1 MRIKENNFEGNEL
14 YSPEMQERVK
24 KVLQVTFQIL
34 ETRRLLAE
42 IKKDSAGLRNLFL
55 TEEEMRQR
63 QDAVNFFDARL
74 QSMAYYTIKYLEKYQ
89 QIGWRELIYEGED
102 RDGTT
107 DSI

>member
-14 YSPEMQERVK
+14 YSPEIQE
-24 KVLQVTFQIL
+24 QVTKVFQEALQII
-34 ETRRLLAE
+34 ETKRLLAE

-63 QDAVNFFDARL
+63 QDAANFFDARL

-102 RDGTT
+102 HDGTT